1 MKRPAFMALRLAAH
15 RDVVGGPSPN
25 HRPARAPALSLV
37 VGLALV
43 AGCGGGGE
51 KPLSKAEYL
60 DRAKT
65 ICREGNQELAKASQ
79 KAFEDVKA
87 GEKPTAEQ
95 LERYARDVVVPMVRK
110 QVEALRD
117 LPEPKGAGDQVDE
130 IYDAFEKA
138 LDRIDKKPSLL
149 TDNPNV
155 FALFKEADEL
165 SEKYGFPVCT

>member
-1 MKRPAFMALRLAAH
+1 MKRAVLTALRLAAH
-15 RDVVGGPSPN
+15 RGLTAL
-25 HRPARAPALSLV
+25 RRAPHRGVGLV

-51 KPLSKAEYL
+51 EPLAKAEYL
-60 DRAKT
+60 KRART

-79 KAFEDVKA
+79 EAFEDVKQ

-95 LERYARDVVVPMVRK
+95 LKRYAGVWCVPRVRTLFEYRR
-110 QVEALRD
+110 VRRG
-117 LPEPKGAGDQVDE
+117 PRGAADQVDE

-138 LDRIDKKPSLL
+138 LDRIDKQPSLL

-155 FALFKEADEL
+155 FEVFKEADEL
-165 SEKYGFPVCT
+165 SRKYGFPVCT

>member
-1 MKRPAFMALRLAAH
+1 MKRAVLMALRRAAH
-15 RDVVGGPSPN
+15 RGVG
-25 HRPARAPALSLV
+25 LV

-51 KPLSKAEYL
+51 QPLAKAEYL
-60 DRAKT
+60 KRAKT

-79 KAFEDVKA
+79 EAFKDVKQ

-95 LERYARDVVVPMVRK
+95 LKRYAREVVVPMVRK
-110 QVEALRD
+110 QVEELRD
-117 LPEPKGAGDQVDE
+117 LPGPKGAADQVDE

-138 LDRIDKKPSLL
+138 LDRIDKQPSLL

-155 FALFKEADEL
+155 FEVFKEADEL
-165 SEKYGFPVCT
+165 SRKYGFPVCT